1 MQAVRAGRNLPARLL
16 RLTMLEPSKKIMKE
30 FLVELDVVLAEMKV
44 YDDNYKLIK
53 EQRKKEREKWI
64 SETSKN

>member
-1 MQAVRAGRNLPARLL
+1 
-16 RLTMLEPSKKIMKE
+16 MKE